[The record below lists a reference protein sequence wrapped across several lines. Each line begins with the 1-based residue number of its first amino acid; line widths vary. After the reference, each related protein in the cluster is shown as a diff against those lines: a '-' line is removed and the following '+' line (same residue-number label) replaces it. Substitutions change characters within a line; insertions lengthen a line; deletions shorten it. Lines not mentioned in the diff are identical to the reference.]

1 LEHQSCIS
9 SLACIPQALSSS
21 HVFIK
26 EILVSIEDNL
36 NVKAGKYN
44 LIT

>member
-1 LEHQSCIS
+1 LYFIFSLYSTS
-9 SLACIPQALSSS
+9 SFLI
-21 HVFIK
+21 IK

-36 NVKAGKYN
+36 NVKAGKYY